1 MTRAGW
7 TRISAMILLGGGA
20 AFVLKLIVIPTTGGE
35 DYESGAIEFFFFAGM
50 FGMLVGST
58 AVGSRL
64 AEHAPLP
71 IYVVALVLSPIV
83 AWIVFIA
90 LDSALAPVG
99 EAGPDWYE
107 DEGGITVTAVLMIV
121 GGLWFLRREHHLA
134 DVT

>member
-1 MTRAGW
+1 MTRTRW
-7 TRISAMILLGGGA
+7 TRISAMLLLGGGI
-20 AFVLKLIVIPTTGGE
+20 AFVLKLIVIPTTGGK
-35 DYESGAIEFFFFAGM
+35 DYESGAIAFFFFAGM
-50 FGMLVGST
+50 IGLLVGST
-58 AVGSRL
+58 TVGSRL

-71 IYVVALVLSPIV
+71 VYVVALLLSPIA

-90 LDSALAPVG
+90 LDSVLAPVG

-121 GGLWFLRREHHLA
+121 AGLWFLRREHHLA